1 MPLVS
6 LFRQEAI
13 DHRTAREPIDRV
25 AQVTVPYDWWVLVLL
40 AVACL
45 FVVLWA
51 VFVKIELTLPVD
63 VVVIKPTDDRVV
75 VSPVTARVS
84 DVLVDE
90 GTPVAAGDALV
101 RVVVPDLHRR
111 LAEAKER
118 ERAIL
123 EEIGDSDSYDK
134 DLGRMLIDSR
144 AEAAALT
151 KSIEREEIILSPYSG
166 KIFGVG
172 VSIGHVAMVGQEIV
186 LIRVGESTD
195 TFAITFVPPASVE
208 RVLSNTDVMLRCPSP
223 QGIETLSARAIG
235 NLPQNMIDSDFLI
248 DAGFDLDDHQISLM
262 LSKSAT
268 VSNGTRCEAHIPLKP
283 QTPLQILLSAR

>member
-25 AQVTVPYDWWVLVLL
+25 AQVTVPYDWWVLILLSVL
-40 AVACL
+40 CL
-45 FVVLWA
+45 LVVLWA
-51 VFVKIELTLPVD
+51 VFVKIELTLPVE
-63 VVVIKPTDDRVV
+63 VVVIKPTDDRLV

-90 GTPVAAGDALV
+90 GTPVVAGDALV
-101 RVVVPDLHRR
+101 RVVLPDLHRR

-118 ERAIL
+118 EQAIL
-123 EEIGDSDSYDK
+123 EEIGNSDSYDN

-144 AEAAALT
+144 AESAALT
-151 KSIEREEIILSPYSG
+151 KSIENEEIILSPFSG
-166 KIFGVG
+166 KVFGVG

-186 LIRVGESTD
+186 LVRVGESTD
-195 TFAITFVPPASVE
+195 TFAITFVPPTSVE
-208 RVLSNTDVMLRCPSP
+208 RVLSDSDVVLRCPGP
-223 QGIETLSARAIG
+223 KGVETLSARATEE
-235 NLPQNMIDSDFLI
+235 LPQDMIESDFLI
-248 DAGFDLDDHQISLM
+248 DAGFDPDNNQISLV

-268 VSNGTRCEAHIPLKP
+268 VANGTRCEGHIPLKP
-283 QTPLQILLSAR
+283 QTPLQILLGAR